1 MGTVDEDKVELGR
14 KLYYAG
20 NLEKGV
26 PACSACHSPKGLGN
40 GPAAYPLL
48 SGQQPEYVAKALKDY
63 RSGARINQDPSK
75 IMAAIA
81 YKLDDDEIDAY
92 LVLCMVYTNKM
103 FRNQFLLFSLLIA
116 LLSCSNDDQTT
127 FESGNGERFRAG
139 VHYELLDNPTKVR
152 DPSKIEV
159 TEVFWFGCNHCYAL
173 EPYIAR
179 WKRDIPLDVT
189 FIKSPAT
196 WNDML
201 KTHARIYYTAKALG
215 IEQQFVPAAFNTIQN
230 EGKMLTGNTE
240 LEYYLSLI
248 HI

>member
-1 MGTVDEDKVELGR
+1 M
-14 KLYYAG
+14 
-20 NLEKGV
+20 
-26 PACSACHSPKGLGN
+26 P
-40 GPAAYPLL
+40 
-48 SGQQPEYVAKALKDY
+48 
-63 RSGARINQDPSK
+63 
-75 IMAAIA
+75 
-81 YKLDDDEIDAY
+81 Y

-103 FRNQFLLFSLLIA
+103 LRAQFLLFYFLIA
-116 LLSCSNDDQTT
+116 LLGCSNDEQTT
-127 FESGNGERFRAG
+127 FEAGNGEKFRAG

-201 KTHARIYYTAKALG
+201 KTHATIYYTAKALG

-240 LEYYLSLI
+240 LEYYFRGFDVQKDRYKAVSTSFGVRNAVDQADKKMKEWKVTGVPSLVVNGKYKVAASRSVRTDELFDVVDFLI
-248 HI
+248 EKERN

>member
-1 MGTVDEDKVELGR
+1 M
-14 KLYYAG
+14 
-20 NLEKGV
+20 
-26 PACSACHSPKGLGN
+26 
-40 GPAAYPLL
+40 
-48 SGQQPEYVAKALKDY
+48 
-63 RSGARINQDPSK
+63 
-75 IMAAIA
+75 IMR
-81 YKLDDDEIDAY
+81 LMHY
-92 LVLCMVYTNKM
+92 LALCMVYTNKM
-103 FRNQFLLFSLLIA
+103 LRTQFLLFYFLIA
-116 LLSCSNDDQTT
+116 LLGCSNDEQTT
-127 FESGNGERFRAG
+127 FEAGNGEKFRAG

-201 KTHARIYYTAKALG
+201 KTHATIYYTAKALG

-240 LEYYLSLI
+240 LEYYFRGFDVQKDRYKAVSTSFGVRNAVDQADKKMKEWKVTGVPSLVVNGKYKVAASRSVRTDELFDVVDFLI
-248 HI
+248 EKERN

>member
-1 MGTVDEDKVELGR
+1 M
-14 KLYYAG
+14 
-20 NLEKGV
+20 
-26 PACSACHSPKGLGN
+26 P
-40 GPAAYPLL
+40 
-48 SGQQPEYVAKALKDY
+48 
-63 RSGARINQDPSK
+63 
-75 IMAAIA
+75 
-81 YKLDDDEIDAY
+81 Y

-103 FRNQFLLFSLLIA
+103 LRTQLLLFYFLIA
-116 LLSCSNDDQTT
+116 LLGCSNEDQTT
-127 FESGNGERFRAG
+127 FEASNGEKFRAG

-201 KTHARIYYTAKALG
+201 KTHATIYYTAKALG

-240 LEYYLSLI
+240 LEYYFRGFDVEKDRYKAVSTSFGVRNAVDQADKKMKEWKVTGVPSLVVNGKYKVAASRSVRTDELFDVVDFLI
-248 HI
+248 EKERN

>member
-1 MGTVDEDKVELGR
+1 MMTRLM
-14 KLYYAG
+14 
-20 NLEKGV
+20 
-26 PACSACHSPKGLGN
+26 P
-40 GPAAYPLL
+40 
-48 SGQQPEYVAKALKDY
+48 
-63 RSGARINQDPSK
+63 
-75 IMAAIA
+75 
-81 YKLDDDEIDAY
+81 Y

-103 FRNQFLLFSLLIA
+103 FRYQFLLFSLLIA

-240 LEYYLSLI
+240 LEYYFRGFDVEKDRYKAVSTSFGVRNAVDQADKKMKDWKVTGVPSLVVNGKYKVAASRSVRTDELFDVVDFLI
-248 HI
+248 EKERN

>member
-1 MGTVDEDKVELGR
+1 M
-14 KLYYAG
+14 
-20 NLEKGV
+20 
-26 PACSACHSPKGLGN
+26 H
-40 GPAAYPLL
+40 
-48 SGQQPEYVAKALKDY
+48 
-63 RSGARINQDPSK
+63 
-75 IMAAIA
+75 
-81 YKLDDDEIDAY
+81 Y

-127 FESGNGERFRAG
+127 FESCNGEMFRAG

-179 WKRDIPLDVT
+179 WKRDMPLDVT

-240 LEYYLSLI
+240 LEYYFRGFDVEKDRYKAVSTSFGVRNAVDQADKKMKDWKVTGVPSLVVNGKYKVAASRSVRTDELFDVVDFLI
-248 HI
+248 EKERN

>member
-1 MGTVDEDKVELGR
+1 MMMRLM
-14 KLYYAG
+14 
-20 NLEKGV
+20 
-26 PACSACHSPKGLGN
+26 P
-40 GPAAYPLL
+40 
-48 SGQQPEYVAKALKDY
+48 
-63 RSGARINQDPSK
+63 
-75 IMAAIA
+75 
-81 YKLDDDEIDAY
+81 Y

-103 FRNQFLLFSLLIA
+103 FRTQFLLFYFLIA
-116 LLSCSNDDQTT
+116 LLGCSNDEQTT
-127 FESGNGERFRAG
+127 FEAGNGEKFRAG

-201 KTHARIYYTAKALG
+201 KTHATIYYTAKALG

-240 LEYYLSLI
+240 LEYYFRGFDVQKDRYKAVSTSFGVRNAVDQADKKMKEWKVTGVPSLVVNGKYKVAASRSVRTDELFDVVDFLI
-248 HI
+248 EKERN

>member
-1 MGTVDEDKVELGR
+1 M
-14 KLYYAG
+14 
-20 NLEKGV
+20 
-26 PACSACHSPKGLGN
+26 P
-40 GPAAYPLL
+40 
-48 SGQQPEYVAKALKDY
+48 
-63 RSGARINQDPSK
+63 
-75 IMAAIA
+75 
-81 YKLDDDEIDAY
+81 Y

-103 FRNQFLLFSLLIA
+103 LRTQFLLFYFLIA
-116 LLSCSNDDQTT
+116 LLGCSNDDQTT
-127 FESGNGERFRAG
+127 FEAGNGEKFRAG

-201 KTHARIYYTAKALG
+201 KTHATIYYTAKALG

-240 LEYYLSLI
+240 LEYYFRGFDVQKDRYKAVSTSFGVRNAVDQADKKMKEWKVTGVPSLVVNGKYKVAASRSVRTDELFDVVDFLI
-248 HI
+248 EKERN

>member
-1 MGTVDEDKVELGR
+1 M
-14 KLYYAG
+14 
-20 NLEKGV
+20 
-26 PACSACHSPKGLGN
+26 P
-40 GPAAYPLL
+40 
-48 SGQQPEYVAKALKDY
+48 
-63 RSGARINQDPSK
+63 
-75 IMAAIA
+75 
-81 YKLDDDEIDAY
+81 Y

-103 FRNQFLLFSLLIA
+103 LRTQFLLFYFLIA
-116 LLSCSNDDQTT
+116 LLGCSNDEQTT
-127 FESGNGERFRAG
+127 FEAGNGEKFRAG

-201 KTHARIYYTAKALG
+201 KTHATIYYTAKALG

-240 LEYYLSLI
+240 LEYYFRGFDVQKDRYKAVSTSFGVRNAVDQADKKMKEWKITGVPSLVVNGKYKVAASRSVRTDELFDVVDFLI
-248 HI
+248 EKERN

>member
-1 MGTVDEDKVELGR
+1 MMMRLM
-14 KLYYAG
+14 
-20 NLEKGV
+20 
-26 PACSACHSPKGLGN
+26 P
-40 GPAAYPLL
+40 
-48 SGQQPEYVAKALKDY
+48 
-63 RSGARINQDPSK
+63 
-75 IMAAIA
+75 
-81 YKLDDDEIDAY
+81 Y

-127 FESGNGERFRAG
+127 FESGSGERFKAG

-179 WKRDIPLDVT
+179 WKRDMPLDVT

-230 EGKMLTGNTE
+230 EGRMLTGNTE
-240 LEYYLSLI
+240 LEYYFRGFDVEKDRYKAVSTSFGVRNAVDQADKKMKDWKVTGVPSLVVNGKYKVAASRSVRTDELFDVVDFLI
-248 HI
+248 EKERY

>member
-1 MGTVDEDKVELGR
+1 M
-14 KLYYAG
+14 
-20 NLEKGV
+20 
-26 PACSACHSPKGLGN
+26 H
-40 GPAAYPLL
+40 
-48 SGQQPEYVAKALKDY
+48 
-63 RSGARINQDPSK
+63 
-75 IMAAIA
+75 
-81 YKLDDDEIDAY
+81 Y

-127 FESGNGERFRAG
+127 FESGSGERFKAG

-179 WKRDIPLDVT
+179 WKRDMPLDVT

-230 EGKMLTGNTE
+230 EGRMLTGNTE
-240 LEYYLSLI
+240 LEYYFRGFDVEKDRYKAVSTSFGVRNAVDQADKKMKDWKVTGVPSLVVNGKYKVSASRSVRTDQLFDVVDFLI
-248 HI
+248 EKERN

>member
-1 MGTVDEDKVELGR
+1 MH
-14 KLYYAG
+14 YQA
-20 NLEKGV
+20 
-26 PACSACHSPKGLGN
+26 
-40 GPAAYPLL
+40 
-48 SGQQPEYVAKALKDY
+48 
-63 RSGARINQDPSK
+63 
-75 IMAAIA
+75 
-81 YKLDDDEIDAY
+81 
-92 LVLCMVYTNKM
+92 LCMVYTNKM
-103 FRNQFLLFSLLIA
+103 LRTQFLLFYFLIA
-116 LLSCSNDDQTT
+116 LLGCSNDEQTT
-127 FESGNGERFRAG
+127 FEAGNGEKFRAG

-201 KTHARIYYTAKALG
+201 KTHATIYYTAKALG

-240 LEYYLSLI
+240 LEYYFRGFDVQKDRYKAVSTSFGVRNAVDQADKKMKEWKVTGVPSLVVNGKYKVAASRSVRTDELFDVVDFLI
-248 HI
+248 EKERN

>member
-1 MGTVDEDKVELGR
+1 MRLM
-14 KLYYAG
+14 
-20 NLEKGV
+20 
-26 PACSACHSPKGLGN
+26 P
-40 GPAAYPLL
+40 
-48 SGQQPEYVAKALKDY
+48 
-63 RSGARINQDPSK
+63 
-75 IMAAIA
+75 
-81 YKLDDDEIDAY
+81 Y
-92 LVLCMVYTNKM
+92 LVLCMVYIKKM

-240 LEYYLSLI
+240 LEYYFRGFDVEKDRYKAVSTSFGVRNAVDQADKKMKDWKVTGVPSLVVNGKYKVAASRSVRTDELFDVVDFLI
-248 HI
+248 EKERN

>member
-1 MGTVDEDKVELGR
+1 MMMRLM
-14 KLYYAG
+14 
-20 NLEKGV
+20 
-26 PACSACHSPKGLGN
+26 H
-40 GPAAYPLL
+40 YP
-48 SGQQPEYVAKALKDY
+48 
-63 RSGARINQDPSK
+63 
-75 IMAAIA
+75 
-81 YKLDDDEIDAY
+81 
-92 LVLCMVYTNKM
+92 VLCMVYTNKM
-103 FRNQFLLFSLLIA
+103 FRNKFLLFFLLVA
-116 LLSCSNDDQTT
+116 LLGCSNDDQTT
-127 FESGNGERFRAG
+127 FESGNGEKFRAG

-240 LEYYLSLI
+240 LEYYFRGFDVEKDRYKAVSTSFGVRNAVDQADKKMKDWKVTGVPSLI
-248 HI
+248 VNGKYKVAASRSVRTDELFDVVDFLIEKERN

>member
-1 MGTVDEDKVELGR
+1 MIMRLMPYLA
-14 KLYYAG
+14 LY
-20 NLEKGV
+20 
-26 PACSACHSPKGLGN
+26 
-40 GPAAYPLL
+40 
-48 SGQQPEYVAKALKDY
+48 
-63 RSGARINQDPSK
+63 
-75 IMAAIA
+75 
-81 YKLDDDEIDAY
+81 
-92 LVLCMVYTNKM
+92 MVYTNKM
-103 FRNQFLLFSLLIA
+103 LRTQFLLFYFLIA
-116 LLSCSNDDQTT
+116 LLGCSNDEQTT
-127 FESGNGERFRAG
+127 FEAGNGEKFRAG
-139 VHYELLDNPTKVR
+139 VHYELLGNPTKVR

-201 KTHARIYYTAKALG
+201 KTHATIYYTAKALG

-240 LEYYLSLI
+240 LEYYFRGFDVQKDRYKAVSTSFGVRNAVDQADKKMKEWKVTGVPSLVVNGKYKVAASRSVRTDELFDVVDFLI
-248 HI
+248 EKERN

>member
-1 MGTVDEDKVELGR
+1 MMMRLM
-14 KLYYAG
+14 
-20 NLEKGV
+20 
-26 PACSACHSPKGLGN
+26 P
-40 GPAAYPLL
+40 
-48 SGQQPEYVAKALKDY
+48 
-63 RSGARINQDPSK
+63 
-75 IMAAIA
+75 
-81 YKLDDDEIDAY
+81 Y

-103 FRNQFLLFSLLIA
+103 LRTQFLLFYFLIA
-116 LLSCSNDDQTT
+116 LLGCSNDEQTT
-127 FESGNGERFRAG
+127 FEAGNGEKFRAG

-240 LEYYLSLI
+240 LEYYFRGFDVEKDRYKAVSSSFGVRNAVDQADKKMKDWKVTGVPSLVVNGKYKVAASRSVRTDELFDVVDFLI
-248 HI
+248 EKERN

>member
-1 MGTVDEDKVELGR
+1 MRLM
-14 KLYYAG
+14 
-20 NLEKGV
+20 
-26 PACSACHSPKGLGN
+26 P
-40 GPAAYPLL
+40 
-48 SGQQPEYVAKALKDY
+48 
-63 RSGARINQDPSK
+63 
-75 IMAAIA
+75 
-81 YKLDDDEIDAY
+81 Y

-103 FRNQFLLFSLLIA
+103 FRTQFLLFYFLIA
-116 LLSCSNDDQTT
+116 LLGCSNDEQTT
-127 FESGNGERFRAG
+127 FEAGNGEKFRAG

-201 KTHARIYYTAKALG
+201 KTHATIYYTAKALG

-240 LEYYLSLI
+240 LEYYFRGFDVQKDRYKAVSTSFGVRNAVDQADKKMKEWKVTGVPSLVVNGKYKVAASRSVRTDELFDVVDFLI
-248 HI
+248 EKERN

>member
-1 MGTVDEDKVELGR
+1 M
-14 KLYYAG
+14 
-20 NLEKGV
+20 
-26 PACSACHSPKGLGN
+26 H
-40 GPAAYPLL
+40 
-48 SGQQPEYVAKALKDY
+48 
-63 RSGARINQDPSK
+63 
-75 IMAAIA
+75 
-81 YKLDDDEIDAY
+81 Y

-127 FESGNGERFRAG
+127 FESGSGERFKAG

-179 WKRDIPLDVT
+179 WKREMPLDVT

-230 EGKMLTGNTE
+230 EGRMLTGNTE
-240 LEYYLSLI
+240 LEYYFRGFDVEKDRYKAVSTSFGVRNAVDQADKKMKDWKVTGVPSLVVNGKYKVAASRSVRTDELFDVVDFLI
-248 HI
+248 EKERN

>member
-1 MGTVDEDKVELGR
+1 MMMRLM
-14 KLYYAG
+14 
-20 NLEKGV
+20 
-26 PACSACHSPKGLGN
+26 P
-40 GPAAYPLL
+40 
-48 SGQQPEYVAKALKDY
+48 
-63 RSGARINQDPSK
+63 
-75 IMAAIA
+75 
-81 YKLDDDEIDAY
+81 Y

-103 FRNQFLLFSLLIA
+103 LRTQFLLFYFLIA
-116 LLSCSNDDQTT
+116 LLGCSNDEQTT
-127 FESGNGERFRAG
+127 YEAGNGEKFRAG

-201 KTHARIYYTAKALG
+201 KTHATIYYTAKALG

-240 LEYYLSLI
+240 LEYYFRGFDVQKDRYKAVSTSFGVRNAVDQADKKMKEWKVTGVPSLVVNGKYKVAASRSVRTDELFDVVDFLI
-248 HI
+248 EKERN

>member
-1 MGTVDEDKVELGR
+1 MMMRLM
-14 KLYYAG
+14 
-20 NLEKGV
+20 
-26 PACSACHSPKGLGN
+26 P
-40 GPAAYPLL
+40 
-48 SGQQPEYVAKALKDY
+48 
-63 RSGARINQDPSK
+63 
-75 IMAAIA
+75 
-81 YKLDDDEIDAY
+81 Y

-103 FRNQFLLFSLLIA
+103 LRTQFLLFYFLIA
-116 LLSCSNDDQTT
+116 LLGCSNDEQTT
-127 FESGNGERFRAG
+127 FEAGNGEKFRAG

-201 KTHARIYYTAKALG
+201 KTHATIYYTAKALG

-230 EGKMLTGNTE
+230 EGKMLTGITE
-240 LEYYLSLI
+240 LEYYFRGFDVQKDRYKAVSTSFGVRNAVDQADKKMKEWKVTGVPSLVVNGKYKVAASRSVRTDELFDVVDFLI
-248 HI
+248 EKERN

>member
-1 MGTVDEDKVELGR
+1 MRLM
-14 KLYYAG
+14 
-20 NLEKGV
+20 
-26 PACSACHSPKGLGN
+26 P
-40 GPAAYPLL
+40 
-48 SGQQPEYVAKALKDY
+48 
-63 RSGARINQDPSK
+63 
-75 IMAAIA
+75 
-81 YKLDDDEIDAY
+81 Y

-127 FESGNGERFRAG
+127 FESGSGERFKAG

-230 EGKMLTGNTE
+230 EGRMLTGNTE
-240 LEYYLSLI
+240 LEYYFRGFDVEKDRYKAVSTSFGVRNAVDQADKKMKDWKVTGVPSLVVNGKYKVSASRSVRTDELFDVVDFLI
-248 HI
+248 EKERN

>member
-1 MGTVDEDKVELGR
+1 M
-14 KLYYAG
+14 
-20 NLEKGV
+20 
-26 PACSACHSPKGLGN
+26 P
-40 GPAAYPLL
+40 
-48 SGQQPEYVAKALKDY
+48 
-63 RSGARINQDPSK
+63 
-75 IMAAIA
+75 
-81 YKLDDDEIDAY
+81 Y
-92 LVLCMVYTNKM
+92 LVLYMVYTNKM
-103 FRNQFLLFSLLIA
+103 LRTQLLLFYFLIA
-116 LLSCSNDDQTT
+116 LLGCSNEDQTT
-127 FESGNGERFRAG
+127 FEAGNGEKFRAG

-201 KTHARIYYTAKALG
+201 KTHATIYYTAKALG

-240 LEYYLSLI
+240 LEYYFRGFDVQKDRYKAVSTSFGVRNAVDQADKKMKEWKVTGVPSLVVNGKYKVAASRSVRTDELFEVVDFLI
-248 HI
+248 EKERN

>member
-1 MGTVDEDKVELGR
+1 M
-14 KLYYAG
+14 
-20 NLEKGV
+20 
-26 PACSACHSPKGLGN
+26 P
-40 GPAAYPLL
+40 
-48 SGQQPEYVAKALKDY
+48 
-63 RSGARINQDPSK
+63 
-75 IMAAIA
+75 
-81 YKLDDDEIDAY
+81 Y

-103 FRNQFLLFSLLIA
+103 LRTQFLLFYFLIA
-116 LLSCSNDDQTT
+116 LLGCSNDDQST
-127 FESGNGERFRAG
+127 FEAGNGEKFRAG

-201 KTHARIYYTAKALG
+201 KTHATIYYTAKALG

-240 LEYYLSLI
+240 LEYYFRGFDVQKDRYKAVSTSFGVRNAVDQADKKMKEWKVTGVPSLVVNGKYKVAASRSVRTDELFDVVDFLI
-248 HI
+248 EKERN

>member
-1 MGTVDEDKVELGR
+1 MMMRLM
-14 KLYYAG
+14 
-20 NLEKGV
+20 
-26 PACSACHSPKGLGN
+26 P
-40 GPAAYPLL
+40 
-48 SGQQPEYVAKALKDY
+48 
-63 RSGARINQDPSK
+63 
-75 IMAAIA
+75 
-81 YKLDDDEIDAY
+81 Y

-240 LEYYLSLI
+240 LEYYFRGFDVEKDRYKAVSTSFGVRNAVDQADKKMKDWKVTGVPSLVVKYKVAASRSVRTDELFDVVDFLI
-248 HI
+248 EKERN

>member
-1 MGTVDEDKVELGR
+1 M
-14 KLYYAG
+14 
-20 NLEKGV
+20 
-26 PACSACHSPKGLGN
+26 P
-40 GPAAYPLL
+40 
-48 SGQQPEYVAKALKDY
+48 
-63 RSGARINQDPSK
+63 
-75 IMAAIA
+75 
-81 YKLDDDEIDAY
+81 Y

-103 FRNQFLLFSLLIA
+103 LRTQFLLFYFLIA
-116 LLSCSNDDQTT
+116 LLGCSNDEQTT
-127 FESGNGERFRAG
+127 FEAGNGEKFRAG

-196 WNDML
+196 WNDVL
-201 KTHARIYYTAKALG
+201 KTHATIDYTAKALG

-240 LEYYLSLI
+240 LEYYFRGFDVQKDRYKAVSTSFGVRNAVDQADKKMKEWKVTGVPSLVVNGKYKVAASRSVRTDELFEVVDFLI
-248 HI
+248 EKERN

>member
-1 MGTVDEDKVELGR
+1 M
-14 KLYYAG
+14 
-20 NLEKGV
+20 
-26 PACSACHSPKGLGN
+26 H
-40 GPAAYPLL
+40 
-48 SGQQPEYVAKALKDY
+48 
-63 RSGARINQDPSK
+63 
-75 IMAAIA
+75 
-81 YKLDDDEIDAY
+81 Y

-103 FRNQFLLFSLLIA
+103 FRNQFLLFCLLIA

-179 WKRDIPLDVT
+179 WKRDMPLDVT

-230 EGKMLTGNTE
+230 EGRMLTGNTE
-240 LEYYLSLI
+240 LEYYFRGFDVEKDRYKAVSTSFGVRNAVDQADKKMKDWKVTGVPSLVVNGKYKVSASRSVRTDELFDVVDFLI
-248 HI
+248 EKERN

>member
-1 MGTVDEDKVELGR
+1 M
-14 KLYYAG
+14 
-20 NLEKGV
+20 
-26 PACSACHSPKGLGN
+26 P
-40 GPAAYPLL
+40 
-48 SGQQPEYVAKALKDY
+48 
-63 RSGARINQDPSK
+63 
-75 IMAAIA
+75 
-81 YKLDDDEIDAY
+81 Y

-103 FRNQFLLFSLLIA
+103 LRTQFLLFCVLIA
-116 LLSCSNDDQTT
+116 LLGCSNDEQTT
-127 FESGNGERFRAG
+127 FEAGNGEKFRAG

-201 KTHARIYYTAKALG
+201 KTHATIYYTAKALG

-240 LEYYLSLI
+240 LEYYFRGFDVQKDRYKAVSTSFGVRNAVDQADKKMKEWKVTGVPSLVVNGKYKVAASRSVRTDELFDVVDFLI
-248 HI
+248 EKERN